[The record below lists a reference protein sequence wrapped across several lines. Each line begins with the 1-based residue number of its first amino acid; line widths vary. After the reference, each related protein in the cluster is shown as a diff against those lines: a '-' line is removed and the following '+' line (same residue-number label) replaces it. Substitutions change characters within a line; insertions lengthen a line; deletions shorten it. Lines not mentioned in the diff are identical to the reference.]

1 MWPSPAASVLQRRVC
16 ELKEGGPGH
25 AAGVTA
31 VTGTVPARRPLRC
44 IAHTMLLQV
53 AAPPAIA
60 TRAAPRARPVAM
72 THTLKACM
80 PRSQRAALA

>member
-31 VTGTVPARRPLRC
+31 VTGTLAGAPAALHC
-44 IAHTMLLQV
+44 TTMLLQV